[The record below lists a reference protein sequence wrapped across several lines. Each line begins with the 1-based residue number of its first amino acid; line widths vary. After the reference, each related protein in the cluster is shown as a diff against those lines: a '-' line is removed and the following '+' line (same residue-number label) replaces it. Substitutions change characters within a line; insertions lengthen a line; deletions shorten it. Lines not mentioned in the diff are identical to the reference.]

1 MEPATGTS
9 RKAKPTRRLKLSW
22 RYWKTPV
29 LFGVGLCALQILVAM
44 VRFGGGEGWNPAIL
58 FEIPKLGEIWERSAL
73 GGRALCIRH

>member
-29 LFGVGLCALQILVAM
+29 LFGVGLCALQILVGSGADRIVGAIRLGVRYGDAAYAAM
-44 VRFGGGEGWNPAIL
+44 T
-58 FEIPKLGEIWERSAL
+58 
-73 GGRALCIRH
+73 